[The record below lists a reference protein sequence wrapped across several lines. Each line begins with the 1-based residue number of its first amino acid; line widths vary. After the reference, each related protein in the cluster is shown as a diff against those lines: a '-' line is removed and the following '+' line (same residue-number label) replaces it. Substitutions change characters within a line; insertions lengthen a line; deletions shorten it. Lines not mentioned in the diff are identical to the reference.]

1 MLEQAELKK
10 LVVLVVLLACVGAV
24 STVSSQQAYERH
36 VHVADGGLVFISDTI
51 PLSGPGE
58 VVKVGFPA
66 DGVKNLVGYYLLGE
80 RGTLAP
86 ASVQEGVQWLELK
99 PETVWTSGSVT
110 VVTVWRDMFVESA
123 QNNYLLVIP
132 SNPVME
138 RKIDRVDFRLTFD
151 GSPTVTSVSG
161 EEMGVSGDK
170 KSARG
175 EYSNIEPKQFKTV
188 VAYFEN
194 PDLLRYTVETAEV
207 RVDIS
212 SAQATMKMMVKNTGR
227 TPFSSLDVY
236 MGKDSEVLSVSRG
249 LARLSHSWDADRG
262 FLRVEFDSIGEGQ
275 RVALEISFRSR
286 SLVEQVDGRYL
297 VEVPRYLNTTFS
309 ELLIT
314 VATPPADQ
322 VSFSTE
328 PWTLRIVENNRR
340 IASFRFEN
348 LFIPQ
353 RVALSVSLTAS
364 NLPTLPTVLVIAIAV
379 VAGFQA
385 LAMRQR
391 QRKPSSAE
399 LAGFSQSM
407 ERLVEEMI
415 GEINRLKNVED
426 AARVYKTVEDRLK
439 TAKETLWTAK
449 KSLKG
454 GEIAGGLNS
463 IENQLNEAGSILQ
476 AVNKTV
482 EDFKANRI
490 PRNVYTRV
498 VNEYVK
504 ECRKT
509 LSEVLNTLE
518 YLSRLR

>member
-1 MLEQAELKK
+1 MKK
-10 LVVLVVLLACVGAV
+10 LVVLVVLLACVGAM

-51 PLSGPGE
+51 PLTGPSE

-66 DGVKNLVGYYLLGE
+66 DSVKNLVGYYLLDE
-80 RGTLAP
+80 RGSLTP
-86 ASVQEGVQWLELK
+86 ASQQEGVYWLELK
-99 PETVWTSGSVT
+99 PETVWTDGSAT
-110 VVTVWRDMFVESA
+110 VVTVWRDMFVESV

-132 SNPVME
+132 SNLVME
-138 RKIDRVDFRLTFD
+138 RKIERVNVRLTFD
-151 GSPTVTSVSG
+151 GNPTVSSVSG
-161 EEMGVSGDK
+161 AEMRLSGDK
-170 KSARG
+170 KSAQG
-175 EYSNIEPKQFKTV
+175 EFSDIEAKQFKTV
-188 VAYFEN
+188 VAYFED
-194 PDLLRYTVETAEV
+194 PDLLKYTVETAEV
-207 RVDIS
+207 KVDMS
-212 SAQATMKMMVKNTGR
+212 STQATLKMMVKNTGR

-249 LARLSHSWDADRG
+249 LARLGHTWDAEKG

-286 SLVEQVDGRYL
+286 SLVEQVDGRY
-297 VEVPRYLNTTFS
+297 VVGVPRYLNTTFS
-309 ELLIT
+309 ELLLT
-314 VATPPADQ
+314 VETPPADQ

-348 LFIPQ
+348 LFVPQ
-353 RVALSVSLTAS
+353 RVVVSVSLTAS
-364 NLPTLPTVLVIAIAV
+364 SLPALPTVLILAIAV

-385 LAMRQR
+385 IAIRQR
-391 QRKPSSAE
+391 QRKPSSGE
-399 LAGFSQSM
+399 EVAGFSQSM
-407 ERLVEEMI
+407 GRLVEGMI
-415 GEINRLKNVED
+415 GEINRLKNVEE
-426 AARVYKTVEDRLK
+426 AARVYKMVEDRLK
-439 TAKETLWTAK
+439 TARETLWTAK
-449 KSLKG
+449 KTLRG
-454 GEIAGGLNS
+454 GEIAGGLNN
-463 IENQLNEAGSILQ
+463 IEKQLNEAWSILQ

-490 PRNVYTRV
+490 PRNVYTRI